1 MICCLSMAALG
12 TTTYLTRF
20 DDQSLSSNL
29 DSALRWLSLVFL
41 ITFVL
46 GFTLGL
52 GPVPWILV
60 GELKPGKNTS
70 VNKSMKWKL
79 YVFSSFRLYQVAWG
93 RLWTSHRWSLIFFK
107 RFLFTMLLSDLY
119 NGLTFLFNGGLDLCC
134 QKQPLYHSGHCPW
147 PVNLWHC
154 FRGFSYQKTSERLL
168 NKSKSKPKQRR
179 RGLVISSICKWAN
192 DVVTNFKFSL
202 YLSLS
207 QSLTVNWV

>member
-93 RLWTSHRWSLIFFK
+93 RLLNQSQMIPDFLLKGFFLRCYSLICTMASHFCLTEDWIFVVKNSHSIIRAIVLDLLIFDTVLGVFRTKKLPRDFWTS
-107 RFLFTMLLSDLY
+107 
-119 NGLTFLFNGGLDLCC
+119 
-134 QKQPLYHSGHCPW
+134 Q
-147 PVNLWHC
+147 
-154 FRGFSYQKTSERLL
+154 
-168 NKSKSKPKQRR
+168 
-179 RGLVISSICKWAN
+179 
-192 DVVTNFKFSL
+192 
-202 YLSLS
+202 S
-207 QSLTVNWV
+207 QSRSSGEED